1 MGFEASKR
9 NWERLAQADP
19 LWAVCT
25 DPDKRH
31 GRWDAGA
38 FFATGEREV
47 EAVFSYLDGRGLR
60 PGDYDRGLDFGCGV
74 GRLTRALSRRLAHVV
89 GVDVSETMIRK
100 ARELSPHLKGRVEWV
115 VNGDADL
122 GRFPDGSFS
131 FVYSSIVLQHI
142 PWPQSLAYVGEMM
155 RVLKPGG
162 LLVFQ
167 VPTLDRTPLVLR
179 GLRRM
184 VLAAANLMRVPPVG
198 PLAGM
203 LMEMHVIPP
212 EAVEAEARHRACAV
226 LDATVTNSA
235 GQDFDGELH
244 FGGPDRGRLVST
256 QFVVGRPGP
265 QERCHMPAPE
275 GGA

>member
-100 ARELSPHLKGRVEWV
+100 ARELSPHLEGRVEWV

-179 GLRRM
+179 GPAPHGAGGRQPDARPTRWAARGNADGDARNPAGSGGGGSSPPGLCRAGCYGDKLRRS
-184 VLAAANLMRVPPVG
+184 G
-198 PLAGM
+198 
-203 LMEMHVIPP
+203 
-212 EAVEAEARHRACAV
+212 
-226 LDATVTNSA
+226 
-235 GQDFDGELH
+235 F
-244 FGGPDRGRLVST
+244 
-256 QFVVGRPGP
+256 
-265 QERCHMPAPE
+265 
-275 GGA
+275 